1 MATKGMS
8 VVCTGCGAGFASRVS
23 RLAFLFLAAFPPFF
37 AAAFDSEEWLGK
49 RELLSREAERLQA
62 AYTSCVAR
70 IVAPAEN
77 VTLPVESHPDGS
89 VKSSIAASGAQ
100 FFLDTGF
107 VWGTNVVV
115 RQTSTNG
122 VVEAEVTADS
132 CVVDRHT
139 RSGWAEGHAHAR
151 YLKNEVEGDG
161 IYFSFSEEFVTIYTN
176 TIIRVKD
183 QKFDTKMIIGD
194 GGKTERRDAEI
205 TAMRTDYD
213 RTDGVVFF
221 EGAVKVSDSEYALGA
236 DRLYAFLDGT
246 NSLKRIVADGSVT
259 VTNGTRSG
267 SCPRASY
274 VKALGRVTMYADSE
288 SHAKLVD
295 GGHRRSEIEG
305 RKISFW
311 LDSEQVEVEGSTI
324 TIEGGV
330 SDGMEGFIRQAVD

>member
-1 MATKGMS
+1 MESSGLRKFLIALVMAP
-8 VVCTGCGAGFASRVS
+8 
-23 RLAFLFLAAFPPFF
+23 LAAF
-37 AAAFDSEEWLGK
+37 AFNSEDWLAK
-49 RELLSREAERLQA
+49 REILSREAERLQA

-70 IVAPAEN
+70 LDEPAGD
-77 VTLPVESHPDGS
+77 VVLPFERYPDGS
-89 VKSSIAASGAQ
+89 VKASVTAKKAQ
-100 FFLDTGF
+100 VFLDTGMI
-107 VWGTNVVV
+107 WGADVVV
-115 RQTSTNG
+115 AQFTTNG
-122 VVEAEVTADS
+122 VEDARVEADACVIDRVTK
-132 CVVDRHT
+132 
-139 RSGWAEGHAHAR
+139 SGWVQGHAKAV
-151 YLKNEVEGDG
+151 YLGNEVEGDG

-176 TIIRVKD
+176 TRIRVKD

-288 SHAKLVD
+288 SPAKLVD